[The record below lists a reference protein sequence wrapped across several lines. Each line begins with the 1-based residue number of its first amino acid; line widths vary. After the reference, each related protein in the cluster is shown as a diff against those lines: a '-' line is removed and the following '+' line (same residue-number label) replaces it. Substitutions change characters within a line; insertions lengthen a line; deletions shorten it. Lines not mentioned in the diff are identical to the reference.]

1 MFLVAVLGILVS
13 AGSTGRGL
21 AAAAADTQG
30 AQVSASD
37 AAPFIGDWTLTMD
50 GQNGPALFALKLKVD
65 ADKVTGE
72 ISSEQMA
79 PTAIAD
85 IKKADKSLVLSY
97 TFDYQGMPVGAVITL
112 TPADDKTAAT
122 IDFAGGA
129 YVMNGTAAKKAAK

>member
-1 MFLVAVLGILVS
+1 MFLMAVLGILVS

-21 AAAAADTQG
+21 AAAVADTQG
-30 AQVSASD
+30 AQVSPSD
-37 AAPFIGDWTLTMD
+37 AGPFIGDWTLTMD
-50 GQNGPALFALKLKVD
+50 GQNGPAVFALKLKVD

>member
-79 PTAIAD
+79 PTAIVD